1 MDPALALAAVVAATF
16 LVFWL
21 LASAPRLL
29 RRVAAV
35 RVPLSPGPIA
45 GLVAGALLFT
55 AVLRDR
61 PAQAETPPPM
71 IRLTTPAAGDAPP
84 VRSPTTVTATASAD
98 VYVVVGGDSLWAI
111 AERHLAARTGEP
123 PTSSEIDRFWREI
136 YEANHGI
143 IGSDPDLIFP
153 GQQLWIPKG

>member
-1 MDPALALAAVVAATF
+1 M
-16 LVFWL
+16 
-21 LASAPRLL
+21 ASVPGFV

-35 RVPLSPGPIA
+35 RVPLTPGPIA
-45 GLVAGALLFT
+45 GFVAGALLLT

-71 IRLTTPAAGDAPP
+71 IRLATPAAEDTPRIP
-84 VRSPTTVTATASAD
+84 SSTTATASASASAV
-98 VYVVVGGDSLWAI
+98 VYVVVGGDSLWAV
-111 AERHLAARTGEP
+111 AERHLASRTGET

-136 YEANHGI
+136 YAANHEI

-153 GQQLWIPKG
+153 GQHLRIPKG

>member
-21 LASAPRLL
+21 LASAPGLL
-29 RRVAAV
+29 RRVASV

-45 GLVAGALLFT
+45 GLVAGALLVT

-61 PAQAETPPPM
+61 PAQAETPPPI
-71 IRLTTPAAGDAPP
+71 IRLTTPVAGDTPP
-84 VRSPTTVTATASAD
+84 VPSPTTATTPAD

-136 YEANHGI
+136 YELNHET
-143 IGSDPDLIFP
+143 IGSDPDLILP
-153 GQQLWIPKG
+153 GQHLRIPKG

>member
-21 LASAPRLL
+21 LASAPGLL

-71 IRLTTPAAGDAPP
+71 IRLTTPAAGDTPP
-84 VRSPTTVTATASAD
+84 VPSPTTATTPTD

-111 AERHLAARTGEP
+111 AERHLASRTGRTP
-123 PTSSEIDRFWREI
+123 SSSEIDGLWREI
-136 YEANHGI
+136 YEANHEI

-153 GQQLWIPKG
+153 GQHLRIPKG

>member
-1 MDPALALAAVVAATF
+1 MDPAVALAAAVAATF

-21 LASAPRLL
+21 LASAPGFV

-45 GLVAGALLFT
+45 GLVAGSLLLA

-71 IRLTTPAAGDAPP
+71 IRLATPAAGGAPP
-84 VRSPTTVTATASAD
+84 VSSMTTAAAPAG

-111 AERHLAARTGEP
+111 AEGHLAARTGEP

-136 YEANHGI
+136 YEVNHES

-153 GQQLWIPKG
+153 GQHLRIPKG